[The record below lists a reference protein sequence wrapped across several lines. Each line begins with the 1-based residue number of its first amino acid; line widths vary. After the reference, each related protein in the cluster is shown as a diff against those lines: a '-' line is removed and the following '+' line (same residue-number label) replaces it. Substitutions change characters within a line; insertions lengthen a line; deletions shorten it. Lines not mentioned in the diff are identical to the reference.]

1 MNLLFLQDTAT
12 IAINAAG
19 KAEKE
24 LSYIGLLISGGGFM
38 IPIGILSLLAFYI
51 TIERYLAIKKA
62 GEIDP
67 KFMLNIKDFVT
78 HGNIDAALALAKQT
92 NTPIARLIEKGIK
105 RIGRPLNDIST
116 AIENEGKLEVYKL
129 ERSLPLLATVA
140 GAAPMI
146 GFLGTV
152 WGMILAFK
160 SIADAGSSLKPG
172 DLASGI
178 YVAMVTTL
186 GGLIVGIIALIAYN
200 LLVAMV
206 ENVIYKMENTSVD
219 FIDLLQEPA

>member
-12 IAINAAG
+12 IAIDAAG

-146 GFLGTV
+146 GFFGNSLG
-152 WGMILAFK
+152 
-160 SIADAGSSLKPG
+160 
-172 DLASGI
+172 
-178 YVAMVTTL
+178 
-186 GGLIVGIIALIAYN
+186 N
-200 LLVAMV
+200 
-206 ENVIYKMENTSVD
+206 D
-219 FIDLLQEPA
+219 FSF

>member
-12 IAINAAG
+12 IAIDAAG

-152 WGMILAFK
+152 WGMILTFT

>member
-12 IAINAAG
+12 IAIEAAG

-51 TIERYLAIKKA
+51 TIERYLAI
-62 GEIDP
+62 
-67 KFMLNIKDFVT
+67 
-78 HGNIDAALALAKQT
+78 
-92 NTPIARLIEKGIK
+92 IARLIEKGIK

>member
-1 MNLLFLQDTAT
+1 
-12 IAINAAG
+12 
-19 KAEKE
+19 
-24 LSYIGLLISGGGFM
+24 
-38 IPIGILSLLAFYI
+38 
-51 TIERYLAIKKA
+51 
-62 GEIDP
+62 
-67 KFMLNIKDFVT
+67 MLNIKDFVT

-152 WGMILAFK
+152 WAVSYTHLRAHETV
-160 SIADAGSSLKPG
+160 L
-172 DLASGI
+172 DL
-178 YVAMVTTL
+178 VCR
-186 GGLIVGIIALIAYN
+186 
-200 LLVAMV
+200 LLL
-206 ENVIYKMENTSVD
+206 EKKNHDI
-219 FIDLLQEPA
+219 

>member
-1 MNLLFLQDTAT
+1 M
-12 IAINAAG
+12 
-19 KAEKE
+19 
-24 LSYIGLLISGGGFM
+24 
-38 IPIGILSLLAFYI
+38 
-51 TIERYLAIKKA
+51 
-62 GEIDP
+62 
-67 KFMLNIKDFVT
+67 
-78 HGNIDAALALAKQT
+78 
-92 NTPIARLIEKGIK
+92 
-105 RIGRPLNDIST
+105 
-116 AIENEGKLEVYKL
+116 
-129 ERSLPLLATVA
+129 
-140 GAAPMI
+140 
-146 GFLGTV
+146 GTV